1 MQRFK
6 TNTHWISSD
15 YITRKSEKSTTDLVA
30 AFKTHPFESIV
41 WSLVFV
47 GSISIL
53 LLIVTNKLDVA
64 VELSGRLYQAIPK
77 IFK

>member
-6 TNTHWISSD
+6 TNTHWISSG

-47 GSISIL
+47 GALTIL
-53 LLIVTNKLDVA
+53 SLVVTNRLDVV

-77 IFK
+77 VFK